1 MRMRTGT
8 RRFAIA
14 AASIALAAAASVAVS
29 RQALAA
35 AASSYTPAR
44 LSDGK
49 TPDLRG
55 IWQARGT
62 AYVNIEGHAPENGV
76 AASKSIIVDPADGK
90 IPYKPEALAKRNE
103 NYKNRATADP
113 EIQCDAAGVPRATYL
128 ATPLQI
134 VQSPGNAAIVY
145 QDNHVYRILYPDSKP
160 HFEGIGWW
168 MGDSR
173 SHWDGDTLVVDV
185 ISLNDETWFDRA
197 GNHHSEDMHVVE
209 RYTLTGPN
217 TMQYEARIE
226 DPQTFTRP
234 WTIRTT
240 LYRNTKPDAR
250 IIEDEC
256 LFDVKGNRTHISPS
270 DPKAIRHY
278 DLQDLQKR
286 AAAKSTA
293 GN

>member
-1 MRMRTGT
+1 MKMWNRIRYCAT
-8 RRFAIA
+8 A
-14 AASIALAAAASVAVS
+14 AALIALAATGIFVS
-29 RQALAA
+29 RQAFAA
-35 AASSYTPAR
+35 AASAYVPSR

-55 IWQARGT
+55 IWQVRGT
-62 AYVNIEGHAPENGV
+62 AYVNIEGHPAANGV
-76 AASKSIIVDPADGK
+76 AASRSIIVDPANGK
-90 IPYKPEALAKRNE
+90 IPYKPEALAKRDE

-113 EIQCDAAGVPRATYL
+113 ENHCDAAGVPRATYL

-134 VQSPGNAAIVY
+134 VQSPGNTAIVY
-145 QDNHVYRILYPDSKP
+145 QDNHVYRIVYPDAKP

-173 SHWDGDTLVVDV
+173 GHWDGDTLVVDV
-185 ISLNDETWFDRA
+185 ISLNDETWFDLA

-217 TMQYEARIE
+217 TLQYEARIE
-226 DPQTFTRP
+226 DPQTFTQS

-240 LYRNTKPDAR
+240 LYRDQAPDAR

-256 LFDVKGNRTHISPS
+256 IFDVKGNRTHISPS
-270 DPKAIRHY
+270 DPKAVRHY
-278 DLQDLQKR
+278 DLQELQKNVP
-286 AAAKSTA
+286 AQSA
-293 GN
+293 GSN